1 MKLETLVGNA
11 LCDEII
17 ETRENSDSYEEVVFL
32 SKDIPAWNKVLT
44 EKLGPALIS
53 TEEYDIL
60 KASED
65 VLASKIDIAVELA
78 KSYGGIY
85 EGQMLYHSVYESTV
99 FLVLIWPWQDNMKVT
114 LKKAIL

>member
-1 MKLETLVGNA
+1 MKLETLVGKA
-11 LCDEII
+11 LCDGII
-17 ETRENSDSYEEVVFL
+17 ETREDSDSYEEVVFL
-32 SKDIPAWNKVLT
+32 SKDIPALNEVLT

-60 KASED
+60 KASEN

-85 EGQMLYHSVYESTV
+85 EGQTLYHSVYESTV
-99 FLVLIWPWQDNMKVT
+99 FLILLWPWQDNVKVT
-114 LKKAIL
+114 LKKAVL

>member
-1 MKLETLVGNA
+1 MKLETLVGKE
-11 LCDEII
+11 LCGGIV
-17 ETRENSDSYEEVVFL
+17 ETREDSDSYEEVVLL
-32 SKDIPAWNKVLT
+32 SKDVPAWSKVLY

-53 TEEYDIL
+53 TEEYEIL
-60 KASED
+60 NASED

-85 EGQMLYHSVYESTV
+85 EGQTLYHSVYESTV
-99 FLVLIWPWQDNMKVT
+99 FLILIWPWQDGVKVT